1 MFFPISTFPSALCS
15 SRSNSVVYT
24 SFSLWGTL
32 AGDLRQKVRRVR
44 SGHLYPNPLQ
54 EACHWLAES
63 VRADHSS
70 VRWPPTYRSAVSLS
84 ALPWPSEVP
93 VTHLCFHFLRRSSL
107 MLPGWDP
114 ALSEV
119 SLSPVH
125 TVILFFIETPL
136 KLSNVLCL
144 LSCGYFTQY
153 TNLSRINSKN
163 IKSP

>member
-84 ALPWPSEVP
+84 LPCHGLPRFQWLISASIFSGAAPWCYQDGIL
-93 VTHLCFHFLRRSSL
+93 HCLRS
-107 MLPGWDP
+107 PW
-114 ALSEV
+114 ALSTLLYF
-119 SLSPVH
+119 SLLKRPLNYPMCCAFFPVA
-125 TVILFFIETPL
+125 TLPNTLISVE
-136 KLSNVLCL
+136 
-144 LSCGYFTQY
+144 
-153 TNLSRINSKN
+153 
-163 IKSP
+163 